1 MTSRER
7 VIESLSK
14 AKILDLAALRGV
26 VQELRD
32 MSPDEVVA
40 CFLRLPANKRAVVI
54 IDDKSPDGKGG
65 GPHVGR
71 RSCVICRGGL
81 TERNQLAVPMRFTM
95 NGTGRVMYCYV
106 LVCGASCEN
115 RLGTSDWLS
124 RLS

>member
-81 TERNQLAVPMRFTM
+81 TERNQLA
-95 NGTGRVMYCYV
+95 
-106 LVCGASCEN
+106 ASSAPE
-115 RLGTSDWLS
+115 RLGVTPMARSASGS
-124 RLS
+124 RLMPAEPARPPPVAN